1 MAVGM
6 PVNRKSAVA
15 MIVVCSFLFAVAR
28 SGLLRY
34 WGQASRPVGQ
44 ARRTDVPSAG
54 ISQFE
59 KEHFLE
65 GDFKII
71 SDVRALPKPVLKAFT
86 DKSGSR
92 LLMANPGEQVEA
104 TDVVSG
110 PSVPRMRLIFA
121 GVLDDKSFV
130 HYEQGG
136 RGRMYILAFF
146 IVAPG
151 GSMKPSWLC
160 YCAGP
165 AANLDELRSM
175 VLRNECSLPQ

>member
-1 MAVGM
+1 M

-34 WGQASRPVGQ
+34 WGQRSRPVGQ

-59 KEHFLE
+59 KQHFLE

-71 SDVRALPKPVLKAFT
+71 SDVKALPKPVLEAFT
-86 DKSGSR
+86 QKNGSR
-92 LLMANPGEQVEA
+92 LLMANPGEQFEA
-104 TDVVSG
+104 TDVVPG
-110 PSVPRMRLIFA
+110 PNVPRMRLIFA
-121 GVLDDKSFV
+121 GVLDGKSFV

-136 RGRMYILAFF
+136 RGHMYILAFF
-146 IVAPG
+146 TVAST
-151 GSMKPSWLC
+151 GSMKPSWLG
-160 YCAGP
+160 YCTGP
-165 AANLDELRSM
+165 ARNLDELRSKVM
-175 VLRNECSLPQ
+175 SSECSLPQLPP